1 MRILLIILFIIILS
15 FSSNAVEEEYK
26 LPNIQPK
33 DLVNNGY
40 KLHSVIPIESEGP
53 RIMLY
58 TFTKDKKIVS
68 CVVELDAMFADGHI
82 CYNVTN

>member
-1 MRILLIILFIIILS
+1 MTNFLLTT
-15 FSSNAVEEEYK
+15 SNAIDEKYK

-33 DLVNNGY
+33 DLVNEGY
-40 KLHSVIPIESEGP
+40 KLHNVIPIESEGP

-58 TFTKDKKIVS
+58 TFTKNTKIVS

>member
-1 MRILLIILFIIILS
+1 MTNFLLTT
-15 FSSNAVEEEYK
+15 SNAIDEKYK

-33 DLVNNGY
+33 DLVNEGY
-40 KLHSVIPIESEGP
+40 KLHNVIPIESEGP

-58 TFTKDKKIVS
+58 TFTNNTKIVS

>member
-1 MRILLIILFIIILS
+1 MSILS
-15 FSSNAVEEEYK
+15 FSSKAVEEEYK

-58 TFTKDKKIVS
+58 TFTNDKKIVS

-82 CYNVTN
+82 CYNITNQNEE

>member
-1 MRILLIILFIIILS
+1 MRILLIVFMTNFLLTT
-15 FSSNAVEEEYK
+15 SNAIDEKYK

-33 DLVNNGY
+33 DLVNEGY
-40 KLHSVIPIESEGP
+40 KLHNVIPIESEGP

-58 TFTKDKKIVS
+58 TFTKNTKIVS